1 MLEQDAPQQQ
11 TDSAQAD
18 AAKAGDPTAAAP
30 APAAGAAK
38 SDNPANVLEDKGEAQ
53 VVAPADW
60 PEDWR
65 EKLSAGDEKLLG
77 QLKRFASP
85 INVATSWR
93 DAHKKLSSGEHKRW
107 SLPDGADDEAIA
119 SWRTE
124 RGIPAE
130 AAGYLTNLPDG
141 LVIGEADK
149 PSFELFA
156 DVFLANNVP
165 EATGKALVKAYFEAQ
180 QKVADERWD
189 IDETQRR
196 GAVDELR
203 AELGSEYK
211 GVVNS
216 IVGMLDTA
224 SPDVKAAIMDARGP
238 DGGKL
243 FNRADVV
250 RWFADIARE
259 LNPLATIVPAGGA
272 DIGQSIET
280 ELAEITKQMGD
291 GHSAYWKGPKSTTS
305 PGETV
310 MQVRYRELI
319 EAKQK
324 LRR

>member
-141 LVIGEADK
+141 LV
-149 PSFELFA
+149 
-156 DVFLANNVP
+156 
-165 EATGKALVKAYFEAQ
+165 
-180 QKVADERWD
+180 
-189 IDETQRR
+189 
-196 GAVDELR
+196 
-203 AELGSEYK
+203 
-211 GVVNS
+211 
-216 IVGMLDTA
+216 M
-224 SPDVKAAIMDARGP
+224 
-238 DGGKL
+238 
-243 FNRADVV
+243 
-250 RWFADIARE
+250 
-259 LNPLATIVPAGGA
+259 
-272 DIGQSIET
+272 
-280 ELAEITKQMGD
+280 
-291 GHSAYWKGPKSTTS
+291 
-305 PGETV
+305 
-310 MQVRYRELI
+310 
-319 EAKQK
+319 AKQTSRRSSSSQMFSWPTMSRKQQERRSLRHTSRPNRK
-324 LRR
+324 LRTSVGISTKRNAEGPSTNCGPSWAASTKASLIRSLGCLIQHHPTSKLPSWMHVGRMAASCSIGLMSCGGLPISRES